1 MKKYLIPILSILL
14 LSACGNSNKDKK
26 ENKENETVQ
35 QEVKVED
42 KSLVKSINYNYF
54 IRNIWNLEK
63 YPDSFVYENKLPC
76 IIDFYADWCGPC
88 KKIAPIMEEL
98 ALEYE
103 GKVLFYKVNVD
114 AERKLATVFQI
125 RNIPTV
131 FFLPKEGQPMSQ
143 VGGLTKE
150 DYVNIVNEHL
160 IN

>member
-1 MKKYLIPILSILL
+1 
-14 LSACGNSNKDKK
+14 
-26 ENKENETVQ
+26 
-35 QEVKVED
+35 
-42 KSLVKSINYNYF
+42 
-54 IRNIWNLEK
+54 
-63 YPDSFVYENKLPC
+63 
-76 IIDFYADWCGPC
+76 
-88 KKIAPIMEEL
+88 MEEL

-114 AERKLATVFQI
+114 TERKLATVFQI

-150 DYVNIVNEHL
+150 DYVKIINEHL

>member
-1 MKKYLIPILSILL
+1 MKKTFITILSALL
-14 LSACGNSNKDKK
+14 LASCGGSKK
-26 ENKENETVQ
+26 EQKDNKEQATT
-35 QEVKVED
+35 QEIKVED
-42 KSLVKSINYNYF
+42 NSLVKNIDYKF
-54 IRNIWNLEK
+54 FTKNIWDLEN
-63 YPDSFVYENKLPC
+63 YPDSFAYENQLPC

-114 AERKLATVFQI
+114 TERKLATIFQI

-150 DYVNIVNEHL
+150 DYVKIINEHL

>member
-1 MKKYLIPILSILL
+1 MNTSRRVLL
-14 LSACGNSNKDKK
+14 LTAVAFFALLLCPAQENTKDATTSQQSGKGAVTMLTEADFYKK
-26 ENKENETVQ
+26 IA
-35 QEVKVED
+35 D
-42 KSLVKSINYNYF
+42 
-54 IRNIWNLEK
+54 IRNNPNEFNYLG
-63 YPDSFVYENKLPC
+63 NRPC
-76 IIDFYADWCGPC
+76 VIDFYADWCGPC

-150 DYVNIVNEHL
+150 DYVNIINEHL

>member
-1 MKKYLIPILSILL
+1 MKKTFITILSALL
-14 LSACGNSNKDKK
+14 LASCGGSKK
-26 ENKENETVQ
+26 EQKDNKEQATT
-35 QEVKVED
+35 QEIKVED
-42 KSLVKSINYNYF
+42 NSIVKNIDYKF
-54 IRNIWNLEK
+54 FTKNIWDLEK
-63 YPDSFVYENKLPC
+63 YPDSFAYENQLPC

-114 AERKLATVFQI
+114 TERKLATIFQI

-150 DYVNIVNEHL
+150 DYVKIINEHL